1 MLFDKIAWVYFIGK
15 VYFYFCNGNAS
26 PGNQHCANCIST
38 LSFPE
43 FGAKFEREVAYSR
56 RYQNFLTTQWRR
68 SRTKLPC
75 QNQPD
80 SFSSF
85 DRTPTCKDTDT
96 GPQPVPALAQHRVQA
111 TSLCSASPSAVNVT
125 LPTFA
130 AECRAAAPLLLGVGA
145 CYRSI
150 SPAHRVLSS
159 KPTACHCSS
168 RSMGQTDGQTLDH
181 FTDPMP
187 LTMQAVSITA
197 EKPDR
202 GHSVCVCVT
211 SLM

>member
-1 MLFDKIAWVYFIGK
+1 MVISNHNSFRVLFDKIASVYFIGK

-26 PGNQHCANCIST
+26 PGNQHCANCIIT

-85 DRTPTCKDTDT
+85 DRTPTCDRHRHRATASTRASTASRAGNKSVFSLTLSCQRDT
-96 GPQPVPALAQHRVQA
+96 
-111 TSLCSASPSAVNVT
+111 
-125 LPTFA
+125 
-130 AECRAAAPLLLGVGA
+130 
-145 CYRSI
+145 
-150 SPAHRVLSS
+150 AHI
-159 KPTACHCSS
+159 CC
-168 RSMGQTDGQTLDH
+168 
-181 FTDPMP
+181 
-187 LTMQAVSITA
+187 
-197 EKPDR
+197 
-202 GHSVCVCVT
+202 
-211 SLM
+211 